1 MLYNNKK
8 IARDARK
15 GATGIMNHEIKWKNF
30 KKGLC
35 TFLTIALIFTMSIPM
50 TMASVN
56 AESSGSADAILKLD
70 EQAPAGLAN
79 AKNPYGY
86 PEGVPFSLSKGN
98 ELMYYG
104 GWNGSTERKMLNG
117 SSVSD
122 LEGFVKAPNKGT
134 SDSSPVP
141 SGTWNWVKAVAFDY
155 NADSTKED
163 RVLFVGVE
171 KNQKAYAWVLDYS
184 TNKVSETLELGNMD
198 WIGYDYDQY
207 SSTSLFQVAA
217 GDFDGDGI
225 DTLLVYAENN
235 LEELYDEHD
244 GEVFSNDLS
253 AWTKDY
259 LAEQMVNVVTNF
271 SKERVE
277 FLKNICKHL
286 YSARAEKIENERRTE
301 NSQKIQ
307 VTRKQVGTGLAIA
320 GVASAVV
327 GIAISKPLVI
337 GVGVA
342 AAVAGGVLIV
352 TDK

>member
-1 MLYNNKK
+1 
-8 IARDARK
+8 
-15 GATGIMNHEIKWKNF
+15 MNISQDFIN
-30 KKGLC
+30 
-35 TFLTIALIFTMSIPM
+35 
-50 TMASVN
+50 
-56 AESSGSADAILKLD
+56 
-70 EQAPAGLAN
+70 
-79 AKNPYGY
+79 
-86 PEGVPFSLSKGN
+86 
-98 ELMYYG
+98 
-104 GWNGSTERKMLNG
+104 
-117 SSVSD
+117 
-122 LEGFVKAPNKGT
+122 
-134 SDSSPVP
+134 
-141 SGTWNWVKAVAFDY
+141 AVAEKDLMMVHIMLK
-155 NADSTKED
+155 DSMVVDPTFKE
-163 RVLFVGVE
+163 F
-171 KNQKAYAWVLDYS
+171 
-184 TNKVSETLELGNMD
+184 
-198 WIGYDYDQY
+198 
-207 SSTSLFQVAA
+207 
-217 GDFDGDGI
+217 

-244 GEVFSNDLS
+244 GEVFANDLS